1 LSYGLASYLR
11 NDSKPNRKKPASA
24 THTKSATSADSQR
37 LKDTLTS
44 LTTLLSALPI
54 DEAAKAS
61 GFIKRQSRK
70 LTGVLFV
77 QAAILLVAQGA
88 VSLRR
93 WAVLIGVL
101 GNLTLSK
108 QALWERISPRAVEF
122 LRTCLGLV
130 VGRNVVADRS
140 LPGALEHFKRVL
152 VQDST
157 LIKLCP
163 GLAKIFP
170 GSANHRGSKSGQLR
184 IQAVY
189 DLVTQQFLSFSL
201 SSFRRNDQ
209 AAAFDILSL
218 VGKGDLVLRDLGYF
232 VLGSLQQIA
241 DAGAFFL
248 SRLRCDCGLW
258 DATTGKPLDLLKQL
272 KRYGNLDCQVL
283 VGAQRLP
290 CRLVAIKLD
299 DATAAERRRRA
310 RFNRDKRCHPS
321 QRDLQ
326 LLGWSLFITNVPHHQ
341 VSAQAVARI
350 YGLRWRIETLF
361 KSWKSHFKITT
372 VPQGSAVALQVI
384 IYARLIFLTAF
395 AQSCQRGWLAATEQ
409 PPAGR
414 SLLQLAALV
423 ADYLLVLFLESQH
436 QTITSSWLL
445 QLDCQTGYGRRNRE
459 NFQQTIMK

>member
-1 LSYGLASYLR
+1 
-11 NDSKPNRKKPASA
+11 
-24 THTKSATSADSQR
+24 
-37 LKDTLTS
+37 
-44 LTTLLSALPI
+44 LPI
-54 DEAAKAS
+54 DQAAKAS
-61 GFIKRQSRK
+61 GFVKRQSRK
-70 LTGVLFV
+70 LTGLLFV
-77 QAAILLVAQGA
+77 QAAVLLVAQGA

-101 GNLTLSK
+101 GHLSLSK
-108 QALWERISPRAVEF
+108 QALWERVGPQAIEF
-122 LRTCLGLV
+122 LRACLGLV
-130 VGRNVVADRS
+130 IGRNVVADRS
-140 LPGALEHFKRVL
+140 LPGALKHFKRVL

-163 GLAKIFP
+163 GLAKSFP

-232 VLGSLQQIA
+232 VLASLQQIA

-248 SRLRCDCGLW
+248 SRLRSDCSLW
-258 DATTGKPLDLLKQL
+258 DATTGRPLDLLKQL
-272 KRYGNLDCQVL
+272 KRYGNLDRQVL
-283 VGAQRLP
+283 VGAQQLP

-299 DATAAERRRRA
+299 EATAAERRRRA
-310 RFNRDKRCHPS
+310 RLNRDKRCHPS

-326 LLGWSLFITNVPHHQ
+326 LLGWALFITNVSRHQ

-350 YGLRWRIETLF
+350 YGLRWRIETIF

-372 VPQGSAVALQVI
+372 VPQGSASALQVV

-409 PPAGR
+409 PPTGR
-414 SLLQLAALV
+414 SLLRLAALL
-423 ADYLLVLFLESQH
+423 ADYLLVLFLEAHDQS
-436 QTITSSWLL
+436 ITTAWLL
-445 QLDCQTGYGRRNRE
+445 QLSCQTSYGRRKRK
-459 NFQQTIMK
+459 NFQQTLMK